1 MNKRDMKIQKILLLA
16 ILAGMAST
24 ASAQFQ
30 KSILKEFQQN
40 SKFGGYV
47 IGKYDYND
55 KEGTQGNG
63 GFDLRL
69 GRVYVDGKVQN
80 FNYKLQVE
88 VSGTPNT
95 ANTTEKIA
103 RIVDAYAEWEK
114 YPFAKIK
121 FGQFKRAFTFENP
134 YNPFDVGFNNY
145 SQVVS
150 KLSGMADRNGEHSSG
165 GRDLGI
171 QLQGDFAKMADGHN
185 LIHYQVMVANGQ
197 GINHSDVNK
206 TKDVIG
212 TIQFVPIKNL
222 YIGAFGWT
230 GNYTKNGVTVDRNRM
245 SFGFKY
251 ESDWTFRGEY
261 ATSQGHKIS
270 DYSFDDNEGVYK
282 LTKNIGKDKA
292 DGWYLT
298 VGAPVAKGLKI
309 YGKWDVYRDY
319 KSTESATNQYTLS
332 ANYYLNKNLKIQ
344 GTFYHTHTGK
354 EVAGDHDFNTVDVQ
368 LYWRF

>member
-1 MNKRDMKIQKILLLA
+1 MKIQRILLLA
-16 ILAGMAST
+16 LLAGMAST

-40 SKFGGYV
+40 SKFGGYI

-55 KEGTQGNG
+55 KEGTQTNG

-69 GRVYVDGKVQN
+69 GRVYVDGKVQD

-145 SQVVS
+145 AQVVS

-171 QLQGDFAKMADGHN
+171 QLQGDFAKMSDGHN

-197 GINHSDVNK
+197 GINHSDV
-206 TKDVIG
+206 
-212 TIQFVPIKNL
+212 
-222 YIGAFGWT
+222 
-230 GNYTKNGVTVDRNRM
+230 
-245 SFGFKY
+245 
-251 ESDWTFRGEY
+251 
-261 ATSQGHKIS
+261 
-270 DYSFDDNEGVYK
+270 
-282 LTKNIGKDKA
+282 
-292 DGWYLT
+292 
-298 VGAPVAKGLKI
+298 
-309 YGKWDVYRDY
+309 
-319 KSTESATNQYTLS
+319 
-332 ANYYLNKNLKIQ
+332 
-344 GTFYHTHTGK
+344 
-354 EVAGDHDFNTVDVQ
+354 
-368 LYWRF
+368 

>member
-80 FNYKLQVE
+80 FNYKLQLE

-134 YNPFDVGFNNY
+134 YNPFDVGFNSNA
-145 SQVVS
+145 QVVS
-150 KLSGMADRNGEHSSG
+150 KLSGMADRTGEHSSG

-197 GINHSDVNK
+197 GINHADVNR
-206 TKDVIG
+206 
-212 TIQFVPIKNL
+212 L
-222 YIGAFGWT
+222 
-230 GNYTKNGVTVDRNRM
+230 R
-245 SFGFKY
+245 
-251 ESDWTFRGEY
+251 
-261 ATSQGHKIS
+261 
-270 DYSFDDNEGVYK
+270 
-282 LTKNIGKDKA
+282 
-292 DGWYLT
+292 
-298 VGAPVAKGLKI
+298 
-309 YGKWDVYRDY
+309 
-319 KSTESATNQYTLS
+319 TLS
-332 ANYYLNKNLKIQ
+332 EQFSLCQ
-344 GTFYHTHTGK
+344 
-354 EVAGDHDFNTVDVQ
+354 
-368 LYWRF
+368 